1 MTAEQNQT
9 TAAFGYVSGLD
20 GLRLAAV
27 AIVIVR
33 HYEIVPML
41 PGGFGV
47 SLFFFIS
54 GFLISRLLIA
64 EEKRNGAIA
73 LGKFYIRRFIRLL
86 PPLLLMGIV
95 AVPLLYLIEPENFSP
110 AQIALSFLYLG
121 NIVKFGAPIFGWKEG
136 YQAIE
141 PLWSLAVEEH
151 FYLLLP
157 PLLFLLRSQS
167 SRIWLMVAAIV
178 GALLLRMFVAWADPA
193 NADQINYHFTFTR
206 LDAMAWG
213 VLLTLLLDA
222 GRITQ
227 SAIDRVGHLLV
238 WIGGIAMLAS
248 MIHWTPYYEEVL
260 KYTPQSLA
268 IGIFFT
274 GVIFADQYSAVR
286 RIAEFPLISHLGR
299 ISYEL
304 YLWHFPI
311 LAAVSHFVV
320 GFVPAVTLSLILTL
334 LVADVAYRL
343 TTKRLG
349 AMRRKFGGHPV

>member
-1 MTAEQNQT
+1 MTAKQNQPE
-9 TAAFGYVSGLD
+9 AAFGYVSGLD
-20 GLRLAAV
+20 GLRLLAV
-27 AIVIVR
+27 SIVVVR

-54 GFLISRLLIA
+54 GFLISRLLLA
-64 EEKRNGAIA
+64 EEKRNGTIR
-73 LGKFYIRRFIRLL
+73 LGNFYIRRFIRLL
-86 PPLLLMGIV
+86 PPLMLMGIV
-95 AVPLLYLIEPENFSP
+95 AVPLLYAVEPENFSA

-121 NIVKFGAPIFGWKEG
+121 NIVKFGAPMFGWGEG

-157 PLLFLLRSQS
+157 PALLLLRSHKA
-167 SRIWLMVAAIV
+167 RITLMIAAIV
-178 GALLLRMFVAWADPA
+178 GALLLRMIVAAVDPA
-193 NADQINYHFTFTR
+193 NADQINYHFTLTR

-213 VLLTLLLDA
+213 VLLTLVMDA
-222 GRITQ
+222 GWIRLP
-227 SAIDRVGHLLV
+227 AVDRFGHLLF
-238 WIGGIAMLAS
+238 WGGAVAMLAS
-248 MIHWTPYYEEVL
+248 MVHWTPYYEEVL

-274 GVIFADQYSAVR
+274 GAIFARQYGFVR
-286 RIAEFPLISHLGR
+286 KLAEWPLFSHLGR

-311 LAAVSHFVV
+311 LTVVSHFVP
-320 GFVPAVTLSLILTL
+320 GFVPAVTIALILTL
-334 LVADVAYRL
+334 IVADIAYRL

-349 AMRRKFGGHPV
+349 AIRKKFGGHPV